1 MRIICTGAGASG
13 LLLAYKIQRSFRNY
27 TLTIY
32 DKNSDVAGT
41 WVENRYPGCACD
53 VPSHSYTYSFWP
65 HRYDDATGSGP
76 SRVYAGSDEIKGY
89 FKGFAEAWGLGKS
102 SAIQVLPAIQPHV
115 KSLTTFIRSPTW
127 IAPPIGSSGQR
138 EYTEE
143 EKHVF
148 KTQPGAL
155 LRHRKEIED
164 GMNKYFAVFQ
174 KNSAEQTASR
184 AALTTSMRTALSTR
198 PDLAVALIP
207 DWSVG
212 CRRFTPGPGYLE
224 SLCAPNVTAVLP
236 SPPPNT
242 GDVTAITPSGT
253 GVITAAGT
261 THPGP
266 FDALIC
272 ATGFNTSFRPRF
284 PLVNGATG
292 RDLRSEWAPPND
304 ARGYLATAAAGFPN
318 YVTIFGPASPTGNGP
333 VLGALEAQAD
343 YVCALLDR
351 FQTEP
356 VASFAPKAAAVDEFN
371 DWLDAFMGR
380 MVWSDDC
387 RSWYKKHSASG
398 RVTGLWPGSMLHFV
412 EALREVRWDDWEV
425 EYRGNRFAWLGNGF
439 SRTEVDHE
447 ADLSYYVREVDEGGW
462 ASREMRRKALTR
474 RKRGV
479 EETKAKL

>member
-41 WVENRYPGCACD
+41 WVENRYPG
-53 VPSHSYTYSFWP
+53 
-65 HRYDDATGSGP
+65 
-76 SRVYAGSDEIKGY
+76 
-89 FKGFAEAWGLGKS
+89 S